1 MRNFLYRTL
10 ILLVALSALSR
21 NAGAMVADGIVA
33 DGIFFAPNN
42 IEALSDWSDCT
53 GVVAYWTMDSAS
65 GLQASAGSCSSGT
78 DCDLSDPGSAGYVTG
93 VRGNAKA
100 MALTQSLTCGVSA
113 SCFPSGDVSIAG
125 WAREGSGG
133 FQISFLAG
141 SGPSTT
147 TLTSNGVAS
156 VNGDSA
162 SLETVES
169 ATEFGFL
176 SLSYDD
182 SADTLIGCGSDLGNF
197 AWGCGTNS
205 SATAGNPGGGTGFCY
220 PLTTSSSACDEL
232 AVFDVPLTEE
242 DLCRICSCWLDGSNC
257 KRSGTHWVDTGL
269 NNISC
274 GNCPLPSDPSATC
287 F

>member
-1 MRNFLYRTL
+1 MRDSLYCAL
-10 ILLVALSALSR
+10 ILLFAFSS
-21 NAGAMVADGIVA
+21 NAGAMVADGVVA

-65 GLQASAGSCSSGT
+65 GLDASAGSCASGT

-93 VRGNAKA
+93 IRGNAKA
-100 MALTQSLTCGVSA
+100 MTLGQELTCGVSS
-113 SCFPSGDVSIAG
+113 SCFPSGDISIVG
-125 WAREGSGG
+125 WEREGSGG
-133 FQISFLAG
+133 FEIAFLAG
-141 SGPSTT
+141 NLSSTNIF
-147 TLTSNGVAS
+147 LHSNGGAA
-156 VNGDSA
+156 VNGDTVSVFE
-162 SLETVES
+162 SVES
-169 ATEFGFL
+169 ATQFGFL

-182 SADTLIGCGSDLGNF
+182 SADTLIGCGSDLGHF
-197 AWGCGTNS
+197 AWGCVTNS
-205 SATAGNPGGGTGFCY
+205 SATAGNPGGGSGFCY
-220 PLTTSSSACDEL
+220 PVANGSACDEV
-232 AVFDVPLTEE
+232 AVFDVALTEE
-242 DLCRICSCWLDGSNC
+242 ELCRICSCWLDGSNC